1 MKKIDSNNEARAN
14 RKATRTVLIALGITL
29 LIVGIILVMIEPIK
43 RMKRKKIS
51 TDALNYI
58 ELQIEA
64 SNPEEEPQMTYVVP
78 RTGNEVE
85 GEGYDFG
92 EETEEV
98 TEEEYGGTVTLN
110 SIGILN
116 ISAIN
121 CRYSVWDTASQV
133 SLRYGLGHYVD
144 SVMPG
149 EIGNA
154 TILGHNYRDGSMFHK
169 LGNLKAGDAVK
180 FTRTDGIVLT
190 FYVTES
196 KIISA
201 DDLLDYASGN
211 ITTDRQLTLVTCTYE
226 YGRYGWRR
234 VVICKLSE
242 DCLPYVTEETA
253 ATTESAPAVTQPEPT
268 AESSI
273 EPTDTIPEPTEEPT
287 IPPPETT
294 PESTPESTPETT
306 PAPDEQEESSET
318 TSENIP

>member
-51 TDALNYI
+51 TDALNFI
-58 ELQIEA
+58 EHQIEA

-98 TEEEYGGTVTLN
+98 SEEEYGGTVTLN

-294 PESTPESTPETT
+294 PESTPESTTETT

>member
-1 MKKIDSNNEARAN
+1 MKKIDSNNKARAK
-14 RKATRTVLIALGITL
+14 RKATRTILFAFSIVLF
-29 LIVGIILVMIEPIK
+29 IVGIILVMIEPIK
-43 RMKRKKIS
+43 RMNRKKIS
-51 TDALNYI
+51 TEALDFI
-58 ELQIEA
+58 EHQIEA
-64 SNPEEEPQMTYVVP
+64 SNPVEEPQMTYVVP

-92 EETEEV
+92 EETEEADNA
-98 TEEEYGGTVTLN
+98 EYGDTVTLN

-169 LGNLKAGDAVK
+169 LGNLKAGDEVK
-180 FTRTDGIVLT
+180 FTRTDGVVLT

-201 DDLLDYASGN
+201 DDLLSYAAGN

-234 VVICKLSE
+234 VVICKLSDE
-242 DCLPYVTEETA
+242 CLPYVTEETSA
-253 ATTESAPAVTQPEPT
+253 IAESTPAGTQPDPTASGSSEPADTSPEPT
-268 AESSI
+268 D
-273 EPTDTIPEPTEEPT
+273 EPAV
-287 IPPPETT
+287 PPETSA
-294 PESTPESTPETT
+294 ENTPETT
-306 PAPDEQEESSET
+306 PAPEVQTESTET
-318 TSENIP
+318 NSENTP

>member
-1 MKKIDSNNEARAN
+1 MKKIDINSEAREK
-14 RKATRTVLIALGITL
+14 RKATRIVLIALAITL
-29 LIVGIILVMIEPIK
+29 LIVGIILLLIEPIK

-64 SNPEEEPQMTYVVP
+64 SSTEEEPQMTYVVP

-92 EETEEV
+92 GETEEV
-98 TEEEYGGTVTLN
+98 TEEEYGDTVTLN
-110 SIGILN
+110 SIGILD
-116 ISAIN
+116 IRAIN

-169 LGNLKAGDAVK
+169 LGNLKTGDAVK
-180 FTRTDGIVLT
+180 FTRTDGVVLT

-201 DDLLDYASGN
+201 DDLLSYAVGN

-234 VVICKLSE
+234 VVICKLSD
-242 DCLPYVTEETA
+242 DCLPYVTEETTA
-253 ATTESAPAVTQPEPT
+253 VTETTPDQTQPEPT
-268 AESSI
+268 AESSS
-273 EPTDTIPEPTEEPT
+273 EPTDTAPGPTEEPT
-287 IPPPETT
+287 IPPPETSEET
-294 PESTPESTPETT
+294 TTETT
-306 PAPDEQEESSET
+306 PAPEEQEESSET
-318 TSENIP
+318 NSENTP

>member
-1 MKKIDSNNEARAN
+1 MKKIDSNNKARAK
-14 RKATRTVLIALGITL
+14 RKATRTILIAFSIVLF
-29 LIVGIILVMIEPIK
+29 IVGIILVMIEPIK
-43 RMKRKKIS
+43 RMNRKKIS
-51 TDALNYI
+51 TEALDFI
-58 ELQIEA
+58 EHQIEA
-64 SNPEEEPQMTYVVP
+64 SNPVEEPQMTYVVP

-92 EETEEV
+92 EETEEADNA
-98 TEEEYGGTVTLN
+98 EYGDTVTLN

-154 TILGHNYRDGSMFHK
+154 TILGHNYRDGTMFHK
-169 LGNLKAGDAVK
+169 LGNLKEGDEVK
-180 FTRTDGIVLT
+180 FTRTDGVVLT

-201 DDLLDYASGN
+201 DDLLNYAAGN

-234 VVICKLSE
+234 VVICKLSDE
-242 DCLPYVTEETA
+242 CLPYVTEETSA
-253 ATTESAPAVTQPEPT
+253 IAESTPAWTQPDPTASGSSEPADTSPEPT
-268 AESSI
+268 D
-273 EPTDTIPEPTEEPT
+273 EPAV
-287 IPPPETT
+287 PPETSA
-294 PESTPESTPETT
+294 ENTPETT
-306 PAPDEQEESSET
+306 SAPEVQTESTET
-318 TSENIP
+318 NSENTP

>member
-1 MKKIDSNNEARAN
+1 MKKTDSNNEAKAN
-14 RKATRTVLIALGITL
+14 RKATRIILIAVIVVL
-29 LIVGIILVMIEPIK
+29 LIAGIILLLIEPIK
-43 RMKRKKIS
+43 RMKRNKIT

-98 TEEEYGGTVTLN
+98 SEEEYGGTVTLN

-121 CRYSVWDTASQV
+121 CKYSVWDTASQV

-201 DDLLDYASGN
+201 DDLLDYAAGN

-234 VVICKLSE
+234 VVICKLSD
-242 DCLPYVTEETA
+242 DCLPYVTEETTA
-253 ATTESAPAVTQPEPT
+253 ITETTPVETQPEPT
-268 AESSI
+268 AESSS
-273 EPTDTIPEPTEEPT
+273 EPSDTDPGPVEEPVITPSETSEETTTETVTVTEEP
-287 IPPPETT
+287 
-294 PESTPESTPETT
+294 
-306 PAPDEQEESSET
+306 EESSET
-318 TSENIP
+318 NSENTP